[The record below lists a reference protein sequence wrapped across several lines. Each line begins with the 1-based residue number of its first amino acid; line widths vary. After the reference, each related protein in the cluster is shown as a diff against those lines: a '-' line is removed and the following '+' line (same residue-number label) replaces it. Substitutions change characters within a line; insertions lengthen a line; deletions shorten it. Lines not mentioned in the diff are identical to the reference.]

1 MPFRDAWI
9 TVGLLLVAVGFGTAE
24 PVIAAV
30 GFVVMVIGAV
40 ARYWRNHLW
49 DRVSLPSRLTE
60 RRAFAGEEVGLHVSL
75 ANRKLLPL
83 PWFEW
88 RMAVAGQFEAPG
100 EQLAASAA
108 PGTSWIVR
116 RGAMGW
122 YEQQSWEFKLA
133 SHERGYFQVGPTKL
147 RSADLLG
154 VFPQS
159 KEIEQLHHVT
169 VYPRVY
175 PISDLGLPADRPFG
189 ERKGRNPIFEDP
201 IRVAGL
207 REYRPGDPLKRI
219 DWKATARA
227 GELQS
232 RVYEPSSTQ
241 QLYLMVNIDT
251 MEHPWEGYLKDE
263 LERIV
268 STTASI
274 AVWAA
279 GVKYSVGL
287 LANGAFPDA
296 DRPIRLPPSRSR
308 DQLTRILDALAVIQ
322 PLTMGD
328 LAGAIEREG
337 GRLPVGSTIVV
348 VASIIPPR
356 LAGVIA
362 RLAHEGNRVFV
373 VATNDRAS
381 ESVPSGIPTRTV
393 ASAFAKEGALA

>member
-1 MPFRDAWI
+1 VPFREAWI
-9 TVGLLLVAVGFGTAE
+9 AVGLLLVALGFAVGE

-30 GFVVMVIGAV
+30 GFVIIVIGGI
-40 ARYWRNHLW
+40 ARYWHRHLW
-49 DRVSLPSRLTE
+49 DRVQLVARLSE
-60 RRAFAGEEVGLHVSL
+60 RRAFSGEEVRLDVTL

-88 RMAVAGQFEAPG
+88 RMAVAGPFDVPG
-100 EQLAASAA
+100 EHLAAAAA

-122 YEQQSWEFKLA
+122 YEQQAWDFRLA
-133 SHERGYFQVGPTKL
+133 SHERGWFFVGPARV

-154 VFPQS
+154 MFPS
-159 KEIEQLHHVT
+159 AKEFGDPYHVT
-169 VYPRVY
+169 VYPRVF
-175 PISDLGLPADRPFG
+175 PIEDLGLPADRPFG

-268 STTASI
+268 SVSASI

-279 GVKYSVGL
+279 GVRYSVGI
-287 LANGAFPDA
+287 LANGAYPDA
-296 DRPIRLPPSRSR
+296 DRPIRLAPSRAR

-328 LAGAIEREG
+328 LAGAIERES
-337 GRLPVGSTIVV
+337 GRLAAGSTIVV
-348 VASIIPPR
+348 VASLIPTR
-356 LAGVIA
+356 LAGAIA
-362 RLAHEGNRVFV
+362 RLAAEGNRVFV
-373 VATNDRAS
+373 VATNERAATQ
-381 ESVPSGIPTRTV
+381 VPPGIPTRTV
-393 ASAFAKEGALA
+393 SPAFAREGAAI

>member
-9 TVGLLLVAVGFGTAE
+9 MVGLLLVAIGLGIAE
-24 PVIAAV
+24 PVIAGV
-30 GFVVMVIGAV
+30 GFVVMVIGGI
-40 ARYWRNHLW
+40 ARYWSRHLW
-49 DRVSLPSRLTE
+49 DRVSLPSKLSE
-60 RRAFAGEEVGLHVSL
+60 RRAFSGEEVGLQVTLS
-75 ANRKLLPL
+75 NRKLLPL

-88 RMAVAGQFEAPG
+88 RMAISGQFEAPG
-100 EQLAASAA
+100 EHLAAAAA

-122 YEQQSWEFKLA
+122 YEQQSWDFKLA
-133 SHERGYFQVGPTKL
+133 SNERGYFFVGPTKL

-154 VFPQS
+154 IFPQA
-159 KEIEQLHHVT
+159 KEMEQMHHLT

-189 ERKGRNPIFEDP
+189 ERRGRNPIFEDP

-219 DWKATARA
+219 DWKATART

-268 STTASI
+268 STSASI

-308 DQLTRILDALAVIQ
+308 DQLSRILDALAVIQ

-328 LAGAIEREG
+328 LAGAIERES
-337 GRLPVGSTIVV
+337 GRLPAGSTIVV
-348 VASIIPPR
+348 IASIIPQR

-362 RLAHEGNRVFV
+362 RLAAEGNRVFV
-373 VATNDRAS
+373 VATSEKAS
-381 ESVPSGIPTRTV
+381 LAVPSGIPTRTV
-393 ASAFAKEGALA
+393 TSAFAKEGTVA